1 MANYGKVLGGV
12 LGWAVGGP
20 IGGALGFFMGMMFDD
35 KSLAKDDQE
44 RVTSRSG
51 RAGYQRYNTTPADF
65 AASLLV
71 LSAAIMK
78 ADGRVLKSELNYV
91 REFFIK
97 NFGET
102 TAEEQMLVL
111 RELLKQDLNTRQVC
125 EQIRYNMEHP
135 NRLLLLQ
142 YLFGVALA
150 DGEMDAA
157 EVQSLRTIAHYMGI
171 SNKDFESLFAM
182 FSGAGGRA
190 RRGASRPISEAYTIL
205 EITESVDDAEVKR
218 AYRRMATKYHPDK
231 NRGVGEAHQKMA
243 EEKFIKVQEAYEQIK
258 AARGIK

>member
-1 MANYGKVLGGV
+1 MANYGKWLGGA

-35 KSLAKDDQE
+35 KSLSKNDQE
-44 RVTSRSG
+44 RVTGDAG
-51 RAGYQRYNTTPADF
+51 RTGRQRYNTSPADF

-78 ADGRVLKSELNYV
+78 SDGRVLKSELSFV
-91 REFFIK
+91 RDFFVK
-97 NFGET
+97 NFGE
-102 TAEEQMLVL
+102 AAADEQMLVL
-111 RELLKQDLNTRQVC
+111 REVLKQDLNTRQVC
-125 EQIRYNMEHP
+125 EQIRYHMEHP

-142 YLFGVALA
+142 YLFGIALA
-150 DGEMDAA
+150 DGEMQPP
-157 EVQSLRTIAHYMGI
+157 EVQTLRTIAHYMGI
-171 SNKDFESLFAM
+171 SNKDFESLLAM

-190 RRGASRPISEAYTIL
+190 RRGTARPINEAYTIL
-205 EITESVDDAEVKR
+205 EIAESVDDAEVKR

-231 NRGVGEAHQKMA
+231 NRGVGETHQKMA

-258 AARGIK
+258 EARGIK

>member
-1 MANYGKVLGGV
+1 LANYGKWLGGA

-35 KSLAKDDQE
+35 KSLSKNDQE
-44 RVTSRSG
+44 RVTGEAG
-51 RAGYQRYNTTPADF
+51 RTGYQRYNTSPADF

-78 ADGRVLKSELNYV
+78 SDGRVLKSELNFV
-91 REFFIK
+91 RDFFVK
-97 NFGET
+97 NFGE
-102 TAEEQMLVL
+102 AAADEQMLVL
-111 RELLKQDLNTRQVC
+111 REVLKQDLNTRQVC
-125 EQIRYNMEHP
+125 EQIRYHMEHP

-142 YLFGVALA
+142 YLFGIALA
-150 DGEMDAA
+150 DGEMEPA
-157 EVQSLRTIAHYMGI
+157 EVQTLRTIAHYMGI
-171 SNKDFESLFAM
+171 SNKDFESLLAM

-190 RRGASRPISEAYTIL
+190 RRGTARPINEAYTIL
-205 EITESVDDAEVKR
+205 EIAESVDDAEVKR

-231 NRGVGEAHQKMA
+231 NRGVGETHQKMA

-258 AARGIK
+258 EARGIK